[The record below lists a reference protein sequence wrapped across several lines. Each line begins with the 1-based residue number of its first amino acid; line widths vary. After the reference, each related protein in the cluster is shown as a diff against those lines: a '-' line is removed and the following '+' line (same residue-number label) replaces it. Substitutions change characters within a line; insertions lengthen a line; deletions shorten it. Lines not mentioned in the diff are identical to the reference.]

1 MTKARE
7 ELELK
12 VEISL
17 KSPFSKEELERISD
31 RKPFKKLV
39 GIHPCSPLHYTTI
52 I

>member
-1 MTKARE
+1 MTKALDD
-7 ELELK
+7 LEQK

-39 GIHPCSPLHYTTI
+39 EIHPCSPIHYTAFI
-52 I
+52 